1 VKTLIS
7 LHFIERVQTLTS
19 KISITITLIA
29 METQIKSRLELEL
42 SKLEDKSQKSDKQAD
57 FLEVLG
63 LINQLIN
70 RTSPSLFSFAC
81 LVNIVLY
88 VSLLVS

>member
-29 METQIKSRLELEL
+29 MEIQIKSRLELDL
-42 SKLEDKSQKSDKQAD
+42 SKLEHKSQKSDKQAD
-57 FLEVLG
+57 FLDVLG

-70 RTSPSLFSFAC
+70 RTSPSFFSFAC
-81 LVNIVLY
+81 LVNIALY
-88 VSLLVS
+88 VSLS